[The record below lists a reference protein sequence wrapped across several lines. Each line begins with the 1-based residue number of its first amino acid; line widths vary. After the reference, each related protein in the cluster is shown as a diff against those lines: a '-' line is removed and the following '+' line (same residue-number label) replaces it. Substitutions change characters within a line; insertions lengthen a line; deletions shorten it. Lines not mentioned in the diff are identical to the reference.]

1 MPWCVGVIG
10 HDGSDP
16 GMKAGLC
23 AFQRVV
29 SLPAPSW
36 GANNTLPIACSH
48 IYMKFKTIQW
58 FDHFGLPDEARESLS
73 AYLKAAPLCSKAC
86 LAPAAIGKVQCLCD
100 KAPVA
105 PPWLH
110 IPGSGLGGREA
121 ASRCSGLTAG
131 AKSEISTNYLP
142 AGFCLHRP
150 GRGLG
155 PATTN
160 NSVFL
165 LEILLFLSFK
175 PSASPSHG
183 ESKPYRPILELR
195 ETEAQQDRS
204 PWQHLVKAKWSQS
217 QLNALSRTHVS
228 SCLHNRPCTKQ
239 GLEFQA
245 LHRYL
250 PKIGDYFL

>member
-121 ASRCSGLTAG
+121 ASRCSGLTAQG
-131 AKSEISTNYLP
+131 QSLKFQQIICQQGFAFIVLAVAWDLQRQITLCFCWKSCCFSHLSLQHHP
-142 AGFCLHRP
+142 AM
-150 GRGLG
+150 
-155 PATTN
+155 
-160 NSVFL
+160 V
-165 LEILLFLSFK
+165 
-175 PSASPSHG
+175 
-183 ESKPYRPILELR
+183 
-195 ETEAQQDRS
+195 
-204 PWQHLVKAKWSQS
+204 SQS
-217 QLNALSRTHVS
+217 PTG
-228 SCLHNRPCTKQ
+228 P
-239 GLEFQA
+239 F
-245 LHRYL
+245 
-250 PKIGDYFL
+250 